1 MAIPGMNYFCEREWT
16 IVHKKPEDLACWI
29 YNSRGLL
36 IEYEIINIGP
46 DYTSISFANSDRLN
60 FIRLKQRWEF

>member
-36 IEYEIINIGP
+36 VEYEIINIGP
-46 DYTSISFANSDRLN
+46 DYTSISFLLTLMLEVIN
-60 FIRLKQRWEF
+60 FLISIMI